1 MKKSILPI
9 LTSILLLASCETLD
23 NLISQIVPPNSD
35 STSSDSSKIK
45 QPWYTKDKID
55 TTVWDLSV
63 LDTARNVDY
72 LYEVEKNV
80 ILEMNMARSNPK
92 KYAEMYIQPRLK
104 NFSGNLY
111 DNYLMTKE
119 GAAVVNECVNFMNR
133 HKALPVLIPS
143 KGLSQAA
150 KDHSSTQ
157 CLTEQTGHT
166 GTDGSD
172 PFARMKRYGSYTK
185 TAGENI
191 SYGQTSAREIVV
203 QLLIDDGVKSRGH
216 RTNLMNQSFTTS
228 GVGYADKHKKY
239 GAECVITYSGT
250 FIEKE

>member
-23 NLISQIVPPNSD
+23 QITAQLFPGESNS
-35 STSSDSSKIK
+35 SSSENGTIK
-45 QPWYTKDKID
+45 QPRYTKDVID

-72 LYEVEKNV
+72 LFEVEKNV

-92 KYAEMYIQPRLK
+92 KYAEMYIQPRTK
-104 NFSGNLY
+104 RFSGNIY
-111 DNYLMTKE
+111 DNYLMTNE
-119 GAAVVNECVNFMNR
+119 GIAVVNECIKFMNGQSP
-133 HKALPVLIPS
+133 LSILSPS
-143 KGLSQAA
+143 KGLSLAA
-150 KDHSSTQ
+150 KDHATTQ
-157 CLTEQTGHT
+157 CLTNQTGHT

-172 PFARMKRYGSYTK
+172 PFIRIKRYGTYTT

-191 SYGQTSAREIVV
+191 SYGAKSAREIVI

-216 RTNLMNQSFTTS
+216 RKNIMNKSFTNS
-228 GVGYADKHKKY
+228 GVGYADKHKTY
-239 GAECVITYSGT
+239 GSECVITYSGT